1 MQRVEGRVIAT
12 NSAND
17 RGNIVIKDDT
27 DILHIHFDKASKHF
41 RPLKEMINRVI
52 ALNLVSVYERDNQKH
67 AKTQRS
73 VAGLELYPSDCT
85 KFTRSLPCSCF
96 TSIGDLFEM
105 VREMDASVSQTVS
118 VVAVLTNI
126 SSNVAVNA
134 TDQYIQA
141 GVLNDDTGSVSVV
154 RLADTDDHL
163 TNLSTI
169 TQYSVVCLHNIQLVD
184 VVSCGPLPQLLITYD
199 TLVEV
204 CPDSAKFSSLYEYA
218 SLLQCAALNDD
229 ENLSPAE
236 DLSNNFLHDKD
247 QFGIWIDKQ
256 DQLSSQAC
264 ITRMNSFNDHAK
276 HPNEKCSYLLDI
288 ENSAKK
294 LSPFET
300 RSFKIKVII
309 TRIQL
314 LDCLKS
320 YCLCCQKTYA
330 VQSQFKYTCDN
341 CVDKSK
347 SAKTNPRRY
356 LRIRMTV
363 ADKSGSVTDPYVS
376 AQTSLLLLGIDN
388 AMQYMQLSR
397 SDLVNLEEVLTF
409 KHAKMNVK
417 LYWDDHIKQ
426 HALQINTIDLM
437 EQ

>member
-1 MQRVEGRVIAT
+1 
-12 NSAND
+12 
-17 RGNIVIKDDT
+17 
-27 DILHIHFDKASKHF
+27 
-41 RPLKEMINRVI
+41 MINRVI

-67 AKTQRS
+67 AKAQWS
-73 VAGLELYPSDCT
+73 VAELELYPSDCT

-96 TSIGDLFEM
+96 TSIGDLFEL
-105 VREMDASVSQTVS
+105 VREMDASVSQAVN
-118 VVAVLTNI
+118 VVGVLTKI

-134 TDQYIQA
+134 TDQYVQA
-141 GVLNDDTGSVSVV
+141 GVLNDDTGSVSIV

-184 VVSCGPLPQLLITYD
+184 VASCGPLPQLLITND
-199 TLVEV
+199 TVVEI
-204 CPDSAKFSSLYEYA
+204 CPDNAQFSSLYEFA
-218 SLLQCAALNDD
+218 SLLQCVH
-229 ENLSPAE
+229 LSDAQNPSPTE
-236 DLSNNFLHDKD
+236 DSSNSFLHDKC

-264 ITRMNSFNDHAK
+264 ISRMNSFNDLSK
-276 HPNEKCSYLLDI
+276 NLNEKCMYLHDI
-288 ENSAKK
+288 ENAAQK

-300 RSFKIKVII
+300 RSFNIKIII

-376 AQTSLLLLGIDN
+376 AQASLLLLGINN
-388 AMQYMQLSR
+388 AMQFLQLSR
-397 SDLVNLEEVLTF
+397 VDLVNLEEVLTF

>member
-1 MQRVEGRVIAT
+1 
-12 NSAND
+12 
-17 RGNIVIKDDT
+17 
-27 DILHIHFDKASKHF
+27 
-41 RPLKEMINRVI
+41 MINRVI
-52 ALNLVSVYERDNQKH
+52 ALNLVSVYERDSQKH
-67 AKTQRS
+67 AKAQWS
-73 VAGLELYPSDCT
+73 VAELELYPSDCD
-85 KFTRSLPCSCF
+85 KFTRSLPCFCF

-105 VREMDASVSQTVS
+105 VREMDASVSQAVD
-118 VVAVLTNI
+118 VVAVLTKI

-134 TDQYIQA
+134 TDQYVQA

-154 RLADTDDHL
+154 
-163 TNLSTI
+163 
-169 TQYSVVCLHNIQLVD
+169 
-184 VVSCGPLPQLLITYD
+184 
-199 TLVEV
+199 
-204 CPDSAKFSSLYEYA
+204 CPDSAQFSSLHEYA

-229 ENLSPAE
+229 LNLSLAG
-236 DLSNNFLHDKD
+236 DSSNNFFHDKD

-264 ITRMNSFNDHAK
+264 ISRMNSFNEHAK
-276 HPNEKCSYLLDI
+276 HHDNKCSYLHDI
-288 ENSAKK
+288 ENAAKK

-300 RSFKIKVII
+300 RSFNIKVII

-363 ADKSGSVTDPYVS
+363 ADNSGSVTDPYVS
-376 AQTSLLLLGIDN
+376 ALASLLLLGIDN
-388 AMQYMQLSR
+388 AMQYLQLSR
-397 SDLVNLEEVLTF
+397 ADLVNLEEVLTF